1 MDESVSVLRAEFLR
15 NPLAQLT
22 IVMFAIVRK
31 AILHW
36 RAMIM
41 KNIRIRALV
50 WAMAFGSTLV
60 STNLLGQPP
69 ASVPVGPPDQSNRP
83 VGPPISIDQAPFQA
97 PHGIPPFVAP
107 PTPKNGGV
115 HVRQSYDGIDFLIS
129 DCLCYPP
136 DTNIAVG
143 NNYVV
148 ETVNKEM
155 RIFDKR
161 TGTILLEEPL
171 RLVFGNTFRGD
182 PYVVYDDNANRWY
195 ITALDNAD
203 VSGGGGL
210 YLAIS
215 YDGNP
220 LLGFQT
226 IHIPNNHVGGGD
238 RSDYPKIGFNKDAI
252 FISYRNLGFG
262 NGTLV
267 IDTIDKAAAL
277 SGTLTF
283 FETSRQAFDAIP
295 PAQVH
300 DDGTGGVEWFVSV
313 DDREGDTIRVTRMT
327 NYFNVN
333 PTFEE
338 TPLTVTP
345 YKYAPAALQPGGTI
359 TTFPNTTTTQVQYHD
374 GHLVTAMASS
384 VAADGFTFPKG
395 LYYEVIVDETGGTKP
410 ALLREGVID
419 PGAGVAVQMPSVDE
433 DQHGN
438 LGFTWMESSETEYL
452 SMWAGT
458 LTKNGR
464 FASEAVAP
472 GQGFFYVSDRIGDYS
487 TVVLDP
493 NDKTFWSANEYI
505 GPDGASDVWRTHITS
520 FTAK

>member
-1 MDESVSVLRAEFLR
+1 
-15 NPLAQLT
+15 
-22 IVMFAIVRK
+22 
-31 AILHW
+31 
-36 RAMIM
+36 
-41 KNIRIRALV
+41 
-50 WAMAFGSTLV
+50 
-60 STNLLGQPP
+60 
-69 ASVPVGPPDQSNRP
+69 VPVGPPDQSRRP

-97 PHGIPPFVAP
+97 PLWVPPFVSH

-115 HVRQSYDGIDFLIS
+115 HIRQSYDGIDFLTA

-143 NNYVV
+143 NKYVV

-161 TGTILLEEPL
+161 TGTILMDEPL
-171 RLVFGNTFRGD
+171 RLVLGNALFRGD
-182 PYVVYDDNANRWY
+182 PYAVYDDNADRWY
-195 ITALDNAD
+195 ITALDNANEI
-203 VSGGGGL
+203 GGGGL

-226 IHIPNNHVGGGD
+226 FHIPNFQPVTQGE
-238 RSDYPKIGFNKDAI
+238 RSDYPKIGFNRDAI
-252 FISYRNLGFG
+252 FISY
-262 NGTLV
+262 NGLNSGKL
-267 IDTIDKAAAL
+267 IIATIDKAAAL
-277 SGTLTF
+277 SGTLAFFYTYTF
-283 FETSRQAFDAIP
+283 QHLAMP
-295 PAQVH
+295 PAQMH
-300 DDGTGGVEWFVSV
+300 DDVTGGVEWFVSTNGSN
-313 DDREGDTIRVTRMT
+313 REGDTMLVTKMT

-333 PTFEE
+333 PTIEE
-338 TPLTVTP
+338 TPVPVTP
-345 YKYAPAALQPGGTI
+345 YKNASSALQPGGTI
-359 TTFPNTTTTQVQYHD
+359 TTFPNTTTTQVQYHN

-395 LYYEVIVDETGGTKP
+395 LYYEVVVDETGGSKP
-410 ALLREGVID
+410 MLLREGIID
-419 PGAGVAVQMPSVDE
+419 PGPGVAVQMPTVDE

-452 SMWAGT
+452 SMWVGT
-458 LTKNGR
+458 VTKNGR

-472 GQGFFYVSDRIGDYS
+472 GEGFFYVSDRIGDYS